1 MFKLPSV
8 WNLVIS
14 TIVFVAAAWYLRRWL
29 ENQGLPKGVTRGLLV
44 FLLAYLSSWGAGA
57 MVDWGHEKIYGP
69 EQASTVN
76 QRLEQVLK
84 ESGLTPR

>member
-1 MFKLPSV
+1 MYTLPSV

-29 ENQGLPKGVTRGLLV
+29 EDQGLPKGMTRGLLV
-44 FLLAYLSSWGAGA
+44 FLLAYLASWGAGA
-57 MVDWGHEKIYGP
+57 VVDWGHEKVYGP
-69 EQASTVN
+69 ELASPLN
-76 QRLEQVLK
+76 QELNQVLK